1 MRDILNSHKTKW
13 KAVIRFPE
21 WREHDAVQ
29 GDDWYLA
36 GGTDLRRQIWKL
48 LMFFEAGNDSGLTEI
63 VIAKSVRNGSGVY
76 F

>member
-1 MRDILNSHKTKW
+1 ML
-13 KAVIRFPE
+13 E
-21 WREHDAVQ
+21 
-29 GDDWYLA
+29 
-36 GGTDLRRQIWKL
+36 L